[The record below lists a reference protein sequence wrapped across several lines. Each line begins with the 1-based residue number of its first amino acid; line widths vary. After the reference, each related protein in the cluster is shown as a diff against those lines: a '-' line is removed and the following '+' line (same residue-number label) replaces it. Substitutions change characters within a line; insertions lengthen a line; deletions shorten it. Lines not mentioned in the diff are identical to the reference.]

1 MDDLA
6 ARYDPIIR
14 QIAEI
19 YADDT
24 ELAAYIRGLRVNREV
39 WDDGR
44 AGGHFY
50 FEDSPEDAGIE
61 IIDAVA
67 DDADRATIAVTLHLV
82 GRCGNWAEWYRWDG
96 EPVMRWPPPSVRGVP
111 GR

>member
-6 ARYDPIIR
+6 GRYAPIVR

-19 YADDT
+19 YADDI
-24 ELAAYIRGLRVNREV
+24 ELAAYICGLSVSREV
-39 WDDGR
+39 WDEGR

-50 FEDSPEDAGIE
+50 FDDSPEDAGTE

-67 DDADRATIAVTLHLV
+67 EDADGATIAVTLHLV
-82 GRCGNWAEWYRWDG
+82 GRSGNWGEWYRWDG
-96 EPVMRWPPPSVRGVP
+96 EPVLRWLPPSVRGVP